1 MQDEVLQ
8 RARVGPK
15 DDDGRFTVTEAL
27 RDQAVVDL
35 SKVTGFPTGFL
46 LLAFRVVRCST
57 GCCNWTSMR
66 ACW

>member
-15 DDDGRFTVTEAL
+15 DDDGRFTITEAL

-35 SKVTGFPTGFL
+35 SKVRDPPLPSSRLPLTWL
-46 LLAFRVVRCST
+46 L
-57 GCCNWTSMR
+57 
-66 ACW
+66 CWIAG